1 MNVTNRTKPLNQHT
15 IDFIKLC
22 SKHIKPRKR
31 HVGIRR
37 VNELG
42 NTDVEVALCPHI
54 AALLDKP
61 TEPVPTRDECI

>member
-1 MNVTNRTKPLNQHT
+1 MTNRTKPLNEHT
-15 IDFIKLC
+15 IDLVKLC

-31 HVGIRR
+31 RVGTRR

-42 NTDVEVALCPHI
+42 NTDVEVALCPQV

-61 TEPVPTRDECI
+61 TEPVPTRDQHI

>member
-1 MNVTNRTKPLNQHT
+1 MTNRTKPLNEHT
-15 IDFIKLC
+15 IDLIKLC

-31 HVGIRR
+31 RVEARR

-42 NTDVEVALCPHI
+42 NTDVEVALCPQI

-61 TEPVPTRDECI
+61 TEPVPARDQRI